1 MMAQSFARILARI
14 ARDQRG
20 TSFIELAFL
29 MPVLLLL
36 LLGSVDMSRM
46 ISARMDLEQAAQRTT
61 DFALSSRPNGSD
73 TSYLVAEAVAASGLT
88 ADDVTVELFLECN
101 GEKQANFDAGC
112 PGGNIRSRYVT
123 VSIQDSVDPM
133 FDWSAIGALVGTS
146 AFDSA
151 FTVTGDSTVRFQ

>member
-1 MMAQSFARILARI
+1 MSQSPAPMFTRLAH
-14 ARDQRG
+14 DQSG

-46 ISARMDLEQAAQRTT
+46 ISTRMDLEQAAQRTT

-73 TSYLVAEAVAASGLT
+73 TSYLVTEAVAASGLT
-88 ADDVTVELFLECN
+88 ADNVTVELFLECN

-112 PGGNIRSRYVT
+112 PGGNIRSRYVR
-123 VSIQDSVDPM
+123 VSIEETVDPM

-146 AFDSA
+146 AFDTA
-151 FTVTGDSTVRFQ
+151 FTIVGDSTVRFQ